1 MVLFIGLSWTVPWLI
16 RMCAFDL
23 KLRNLYH
30 SHCHQIFK
38 ILNLGCDHSL
48 NPKSAEVWLMKKYG
62 VEGSWTEILVM
73 DFNFRYCYTRD
84 VQVIDF
90 LENRNVLLEDGKFIT
105 LFLHNQNERSRLS
118 SLEDV
123 VGDSSKVLKAIVL
136 LSLIE
141 SNKAWSVGNA

>member
-1 MVLFIGLSWTVPWLI
+1 MPPDFQNSKSRVDVRLFEDSIYFCS
-16 RMCAFDL
+16 
-23 KLRNLYH
+23 Y
-30 SHCHQIFK
+30 
-38 ILNLGCDHSL
+38 DHSL

-73 DFNFRYCYTRD
+73 DFNIRYCYSRD

-105 LFLHNQNERSRLS
+105 LFLHNERKGLVKKDKGRTEFFNSAFVNKPGFA

-123 VGDSSKVLKAIVL
+123 VGDGLKVLKGF
-136 LSLIE
+136 
-141 SNKAWSVGNA
+141 KWDRRKP

>member
-1 MVLFIGLSWTVPWLI
+1 
-16 RMCAFDL
+16 MCAFDL

-30 SHCHQIFK
+30 SRCHQIFK
-38 ILNLGCDHSL
+38 ILNQSCDHSL
-48 NPKSAEVWLMKKYG
+48 NPKSAKVWLMKKYG

-73 DFNFRYCYTRD
+73 DFNIRYCYSRD

-105 LFLHNQNERSRLS
+105 LFLHNRKERSRFA

-123 VGDSSKVLKAIVL
+123 VGDSSKVLKGF
-136 LSLIE
+136 
-141 SNKAWSVGNA
+141 KWDRRKP